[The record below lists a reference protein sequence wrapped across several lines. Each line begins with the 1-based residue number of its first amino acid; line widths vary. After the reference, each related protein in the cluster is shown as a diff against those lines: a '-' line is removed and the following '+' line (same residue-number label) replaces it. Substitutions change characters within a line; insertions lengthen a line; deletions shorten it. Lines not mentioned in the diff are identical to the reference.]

1 VALVPV
7 LNAVRSVVIS
17 GDPPFNLDRV
27 FEGTFVIVQVVGALT
42 PRPAAQKAIAVTNL
56 TLFVAMV
63 VLTSLTP
70 G

>member
-1 VALVPV
+1 
-7 LNAVRSVVIS
+7 VRSVVIS
-17 GDPPFNLDRV
+17 GDPPFNMDRV
-27 FEGTFVIVQVVGALT
+27 FEGTFFVLLLSAAVIG
-42 PRPAAQKAIAVTNL
+42 RPAYQKFIAVLNL